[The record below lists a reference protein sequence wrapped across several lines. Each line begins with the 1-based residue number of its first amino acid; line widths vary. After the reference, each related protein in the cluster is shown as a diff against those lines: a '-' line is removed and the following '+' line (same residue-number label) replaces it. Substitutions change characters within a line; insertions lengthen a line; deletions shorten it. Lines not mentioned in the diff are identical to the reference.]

1 MKRWRPTGYGR
12 FPFGLGARIAL
23 ASGVALAL
31 AGGCAIVGQDILDK
45 GELPLSE
52 EVARSTVT
60 LPTDGA
66 IVPVTN
72 TSGYVVDQPGGS
84 HTLGET
90 KFAVFEP
97 ETGKGRLCDRTDV
110 AGTFDTSKQ
119 EICGAADLRANEAED
134 GRDLPCDA
142 VFLRRKGGGRPGP
155 ARRSEIHTRRRLLFE
170 RDHRLHEVSA
180 LDG

>member
-1 MKRWRPTGYGR
+1 MNRWRPTGYGR

-60 LPTDGA
+60 LPTGGA

-110 AGTFDTSKQ
+110 AGNLRHL
-119 EICGAADLRANEAED
+119 EAGDLR
-134 GRDLPCDA
+134 
-142 VFLRRKGGGRPGP
+142 RRGP
-155 ARRSEIHTRRRLLFE
+155 PRERGRRRP
-170 RDHRLHEVSA
+170 RSA
-180 LDG
+180 V